1 MKRGDKDGESET
13 FLQFLRVKSLPRK
26 SPKTRDKHQGI
37 STKEFPPSPLETCP
51 NSIIHDV
58 RIQFAPRI
66 LVLHTSYEKHV
77 PRSLPRNRDC
87 HRRGSWNS
95 LATSS
100 TSPFEPI
107 PFIISPR
114 NTGFPGVFREKSE
127 ERREG
132 SGRWMKRKREKGF
145 ESLDSS
151 SPFFLSFCFQV
162 DARERR
168 RKGGNVNFIPDNV
181 VVVELSVVGSII
193 FARSAGRQRLAT
205 STDAFNFVIPLP
217 FAAQKAN
224 RFNRITR
231 CRGSWMRN
239 DKTRAFL
246 DVCSEKE
253 SKHKYVS
260 VMKG

>member
-205 STDAFNFVIPLP
+205 SRPRQTLLISLFLSLSRLRRQIGL
-217 FAAQKAN
+217 
-224 RFNRITR
+224 IES
-231 CRGSWMRN
+231 RGVEE
-239 DKTRAFL
+239 A
-246 DVCSEKE
+246 
-253 SKHKYVS
+253 
-260 VMKG
+260 G

>member
-1 MKRGDKDGESET
+1 MKRRDKDGESET

-151 SPFFLSFCFQV
+151 SFFFLFVFRLT
-162 DARERR
+162 REKDEGR
-168 RKGGNVNFIPDNV
+168 
-181 VVVELSVVGSII
+181 VE
-193 FARSAGRQRLAT
+193 T
-205 STDAFNFVIPLP
+205 
-217 FAAQKAN
+217 
-224 RFNRITR
+224 
-231 CRGSWMRN
+231 
-239 DKTRAFL
+239 
-246 DVCSEKE
+246 
-253 SKHKYVS
+253 
-260 VMKG
+260 